1 MQIVLHKVALKWM
14 ILGPRGP
21 KGEAGMRGEKGS
33 TGSFDFLML
42 MVSVRQYFK
51 LPTDLIK
58 KTIQSF
64 NRLDI

>member
-1 MQIVLHKVALKWM
+1 M

-42 MVSVRQYFK
+42 MVSVGK
-51 LPTDLIK
+51 PIK
-58 KTIQSF
+58 ITNK
-64 NRLDI
+64 LDIESNSKC